1 MLASLTGSET
11 AAMVSIELSNVS
23 VSFPVFDASARSL
36 KKKVIAL
43 STGGRIGQDA
53 TDHVVV
59 QALDSVD
66 LSLKHGDRL
75 ALLGRNGAG
84 KSTLLRVMAGI
95 FEPTSGSINV
105 QGRVAALLGGSP
117 GIDPDSTGREN
128 IVLHGL
134 FLGLSRNDI
143 KQQTEAII
151 EFTELGSF
159 IDLPL
164 RTYSTGMRARL
175 SFSIA
180 TAVVPEILLLDEGM
194 GAGDAGFIERANR
207 RLNEFVGGIGILV
220 LASHS
225 EALVRQFCNK
235 GVVLERGHVA
245 SVGQHTTGLDEM
257 LSALS

>member
-1 MLASLTGSET
+1 
-11 AAMVSIELSNVS
+11 MVSVELCNVS
-23 VSFPVFDASARSL
+23 VFFPVFDASAQSL

-43 STGGRIGQDA
+43 STGGRIGRDA
-53 TDHVVV
+53 ADHVVV

-66 LSLKHGDRL
+66 LSLKRGDRL

-95 FEPTSGSINV
+95 YEPTRGSIRV

-117 GIDPDSTGREN
+117 GMDPDSTGREN

-134 FLGLSRNDI
+134 YLGLSKSDI
-143 KQQTEAII
+143 KRHTEAII

-175 SFSIA
+175 SFGIA
-180 TAVVPEILLLDEGM
+180 TAVVPEILLLDEGI
-194 GAGDAGFIERANR
+194 GAGDAAFIEKANR
-207 RLNEFVGGIGILV
+207 RLNEFIGGTGILV

-225 EALVRQFCNK
+225 EGLVRQFCNRYALLNQ
-235 GVVLERGHVA
+235 GRISSMAQGPGAFEEL
-245 SVGQHTTGLDEM
+245 T
-257 LSALS
+257 SAQSPH